1 MKIIFSITIVLLI
14 SALVA
19 VDAKGIDMSK
29 ELSELLHKSEAN
41 EKVLAEGDD
50 GDLNEEDADALAK
63 VMVDGIMESVMQSD
77 GEDDGEGNLLAS
89 LMADDSNE
97 KEALARLQFFRNLF
111 KKISRGVGRLV
122 GGGRKMYHHGRRL
135 YSRGRGIARRVCNSI
150 NYKE

>member
-14 SALVA
+14 GALVA
-19 VDAKGIDMSK
+19 VDAKGIDMSN

-111 KKISRGVGRLV
+111 KKISRGVRRLV